1 MNIQE
6 KDILN
11 KLLEEPFVNQRI
23 LAEVS
28 GYSLGTVN
36 KSLKTLMTEGYID
49 EKAEITDKAKK
60 LIRETKPERA
70 VILAAGFGMRMVPIN
85 TEYPKGLLEID
96 GERLIERIIK
106 QLHEVKINEIYVVTG
121 FMKEKY
127 EYLIDKYNVNLV
139 VNPEY
144 AIKNNLHSVKCV
156 VNKLENTYIIPCDI
170 WCRNNPFNKNE
181 MYSWYMVSDYVD
193 DESSVRINRKWN

>member
-60 LIRETKPERA
+60 LI
-70 VILAAGFGMRMVPIN
+70 LYGF
-85 TEYPKGLLEID
+85 
-96 GERLIERIIK
+96 
-106 QLHEVKINEIYVVTG
+106 
-121 FMKEKY
+121 
-127 EYLIDKYNVNLV
+127 
-139 VNPEY
+139 
-144 AIKNNLHSVKCV
+144 
-156 VNKLENTYIIPCDI
+156 
-170 WCRNNPFNKNE
+170 
-181 MYSWYMVSDYVD
+181 
-193 DESSVRINRKWN
+193 

>member
-49 EKAEITDKAKK
+49 EKAEITDKAK
-60 LIRETKPERA
+60 
-70 VILAAGFGMRMVPIN
+70 
-85 TEYPKGLLEID
+85 
-96 GERLIERIIK
+96 
-106 QLHEVKINEIYVVTG
+106 
-121 FMKEKY
+121 
-127 EYLIDKYNVNLV
+127 
-139 VNPEY
+139 
-144 AIKNNLHSVKCV
+144 S
-156 VNKLENTYIIPCDI
+156 
-170 WCRNNPFNKNE
+170 
-181 MYSWYMVSDYVD
+181 
-193 DESSVRINRKWN
+193 

>member
-144 AIKNNLHSVKCV
+144 AIKNNLHSC
-156 VNKLENTYIIPCDI
+156 LLYTSPSPT
-170 WCRNNPFNKNE
+170 RH
-181 MYSWYMVSDYVD
+181 
-193 DESSVRINRKWN
+193 

>member
-1 MNIQE
+1 
-6 KDILN
+6 
-11 KLLEEPFVNQRI
+11 
-23 LAEVS
+23 
-28 GYSLGTVN
+28 
-36 KSLKTLMTEGYID
+36 MTEGYID